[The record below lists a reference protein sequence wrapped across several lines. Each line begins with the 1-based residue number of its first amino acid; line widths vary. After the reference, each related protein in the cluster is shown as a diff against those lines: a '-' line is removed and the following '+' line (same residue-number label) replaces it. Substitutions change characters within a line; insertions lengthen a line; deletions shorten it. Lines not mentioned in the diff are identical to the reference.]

1 MGSERQT
8 GESSG
13 DAEPGS
19 EVDPELVTHLRLAV
33 MRLAR
38 RLRQHSDPAITPSQL
53 STLSTIERHGP
64 LTLRGVAEL
73 ENVQPPS
80 VSRIVGAL
88 EGEGLVERAAHETD
102 RRSALVQV
110 TPAGKAALE
119 AIRSDR
125 EAWLRERIADLSQPD
140 RKRLEAALPALE
152 RLVGGAP

>member
-1 MGSERQT
+1 
-8 GESSG
+8 
-13 DAEPGS
+13 
-19 EVDPELVTHLRLAV
+19 

-64 LTLRGVAEL
+64 LTLRRVAEL

-88 EGEGLVERAAHETD
+88 EGEGLVERAAHATD

-110 TPAGKAALE
+110 TPAGRTALDT
-119 AIRSDR
+119 IRSDR
-125 EAWLRERIADLSQPD
+125 EAWLRERLADLSETD
-140 RKRLEAALPALE
+140 RARLDAALPALE
-152 RLVGGAP
+152 RLVGGSP